1 MVASV
6 RRAAQASRRWLVE
19 EGVEMKAAA
28 KEAWVFTRTHNWLKT
43 AKAVFQR
50 KYWGQSSVPPAA
62 VRG

>member
-50 KYWGQSSVPPAA
+50 KYWG
-62 VRG
+62 